1 MSLQYMWHQNQKY
14 PTDSTDLSSFLGCV
28 QLASFS
34 GHSMQ
39 HNSISISGGVIEEA
53 GEEELL
59 QFVEVAVN
67 SLLECSH
74 EVTECTI

>member
-1 MSLQYMWHQNQKY
+1 
-14 PTDSTDLSSFLGCV
+14 
-28 QLASFS
+28 
-34 GHSMQ
+34 MQ

-67 SLLECSH
+67 SLIGCSH
-74 EVTECTI
+74 EVTECTIERLVIVLSLLI